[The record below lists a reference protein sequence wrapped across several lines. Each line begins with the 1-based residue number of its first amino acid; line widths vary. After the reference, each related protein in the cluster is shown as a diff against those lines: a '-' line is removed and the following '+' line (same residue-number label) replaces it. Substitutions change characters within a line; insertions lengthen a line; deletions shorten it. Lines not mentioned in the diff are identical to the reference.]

1 MEMRETYIVARRGRQ
16 SSRRRCGVVGAEG
29 SLDPREA
36 QSGSA
41 RDHLV
46 HNLEMAV
53 LKPSPR
59 HNQRSLVGLR
69 GSRVFQL
76 RVKTDHRLEV
86 LSTVLLGSAE
96 VLRKLGLRLGQI
108 GLLHPHRLPRL
119 KSGDGPPYFLLLH
132 RQRYVM
138 RTK

>member
-1 MEMRETYIVARRGRQ
+1 MEMRETYIIARMGRR

-46 HNLEMAV
+46 HNLETAV
-53 LKPSPR
+53 LKASPR

-69 GSRVFQL
+69 GFRVFQL
-76 RVKTDHRLEV
+76 RVKTDRPPEV
-86 LSTVLLGSAE
+86 LSPVLLGCRSTRE
-96 VLRKLGLRLGQI
+96 
-108 GLLHPHRLPRL
+108 
-119 KSGDGPPYFLLLH
+119 
-132 RQRYVM
+132 
-138 RTK
+138 

>member
-1 MEMRETYIVARRGRQ
+1 MEMRETYIVTRLGSP

-41 RDHLV
+41 WDHLI
-46 HNLEMAV
+46 HNLETAV
-53 LKPSPR
+53 LKASPR
-59 HNQRSLVGLR
+59 HNERSLVGLR

-76 RVKTDHRLEV
+76 RVKSDHRLEV

-96 VLRKLGLRLGQI
+96 VLGKLRLRLGQI
-108 GLLHPHRLPRL
+108 GLLHPHRVPHL
-119 KSGDGPPYFLLLH
+119 KIADRPP
-132 RQRYVM
+132 
-138 RTK
+138 